1 MEEGDIQQ
9 ARLTEIQVRLTEIG
23 DGLDVVNEKDGVRDS
38 SKFLFPMRQWLA
50 MSITDLSKRTRQ
62 EKIRIMVLGMKSF
75 RCL

>member
-9 ARLTEIQVRLTEIG
+9 ARLTEIG
-23 DGLDVVNEKDGVRDS
+23 DGLDVVDEKDGVKYS

-50 MSITDLSKRTRQ
+50 MSITKLSKRTRQ
-62 EKIRIMVLGMKSF
+62 EEIRSMVLDMKNF